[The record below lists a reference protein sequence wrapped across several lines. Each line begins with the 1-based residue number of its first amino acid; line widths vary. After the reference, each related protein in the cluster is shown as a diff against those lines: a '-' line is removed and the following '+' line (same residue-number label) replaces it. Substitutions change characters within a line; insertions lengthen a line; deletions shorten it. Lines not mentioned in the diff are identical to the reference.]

1 VANFCT
7 AVLTKPKKTKSAPC
21 WRKIMDRRTLML
33 ELKGLSRVIDADVR
47 HLITKRRVIA
57 ELSDSYEPQNPFF
70 SLLDEIED
78 TLSEAVQRKIF
89 ENLSVEERSAFL
101 TDWRKMPPHEQLRYL
116 DDYIGART

>member
-1 VANFCT
+1 
-7 AVLTKPKKTKSAPC
+7 
-21 WRKIMDRRTLML
+21 MDKRTLML

-70 SLLDEIED
+70 SLLDDVED

-89 ENLSVEERSAFL
+89 ENLSAEERSAFL
-101 TDWRKMPPHEQLRYL
+101 ADWRKMPPHEQLRYL
-116 DDYIGART
+116 DDYIGAAT